1 MSPVLEVR
9 AVNFLLGDLT
19 SKARQTLLETS
30 EFIALTRGEILGGPD
45 TRRRYVYFPTDSVIS
60 LRARAGDKEFLD
72 VALIG
77 SEGML
82 ALPQM
87 PSYLPLRVQVAQ
99 SGHAWRI
106 PLVNF
111 DRALASNYGLK
122 RLLETCLS
130 ALLAQIAQIAAC
142 TCFHDLEAR
151 LARQLLMMG
160 RCSQTAHFYLTHTL
174 LAESLGVRRGGVT
187 RSAATLQRRK
197 LIRYSRGNITIL
209 NRRGLEKHACA
220 CYRAIADQSTRVP

>member
-1 MSPVLEVR
+1 VL
-9 AVNFLLGDLT
+9 T
-19 SKARQTLLETS
+19 C
-30 EFIALTRGEILGGPD
+30 GEILGEPG
-45 TRRRYVYFPTDSVIS
+45 TRLRYVYFPTDSITS

-82 ALPQM
+82 ALSQIPG
-87 PSYLPLRVQVAQ
+87 SLPLRVQVAQ

-106 PLVNF
+106 LLVNF
-111 DRALASNYGLK
+111 DRALANNSGLK
-122 RLLETCLS
+122 GLLETCLS

-142 TCFHDLEAR
+142 ACFHDLEAR

-160 RCSQTAHFYLTHTL
+160 RCSRTAQFYLTHTS

-187 RSAATLQRRK
+187 RSAATFQRRK

-220 CYRAIADQSTRVP
+220 CYRAIADQSARVP